1 MKFLAIIWAFI
12 TSFKIG
18 PPLRNS
24 LGIFMA
30 ASTGRKFTNLQAG
43 GGNNESVGIGM
54 TYADV
59 LALSAKLGI
68 TGQNLQTYVMV
79 VQTSAGLQ
87 IFRIKEDG
95 HVHIRPLANKM
106 FQFTT
111 GGDLAFTDDAGTI
124 RSGMLTA
131 SILTLNYTRLKTA
144 NQTLSRSSSTGAV
157 FFDMDIDA
165 ANAAGSQTLR
175 VFHVKPVI
183 NDSGAA
189 TGDFYFIDY
198 SPTVTA
204 LAGRH
209 YAFRATAGDV
219 IIGGSSANAAAKVQ
233 IDSTTQG
240 FLPPR
245 MTTVQRDAIS
255 TPPAGLLI
263 YNTTTNKLNLYTTT
277 WEVITSA

>member
-1 MKFLAIIWAFI
+1 
-12 TSFKIG
+12 
-18 PPLRNS
+18 
-24 LGIFMA
+24 
-30 ASTGRKFTNLQAG
+30 
-43 GGNNESVGIGM
+43 
-54 TYADV
+54 
-59 LALSAKLGI
+59 
-68 TGQNLQTYVMV
+68 
-79 VQTSAGLQ
+79 
-87 IFRIKEDG
+87 
-95 HVHIRPLANKM
+95 
-106 FQFTT
+106 
-111 GGDLAFTDDAGTI
+111 
-124 RSGMLTA
+124 
-131 SILTLNYTRLKTA
+131 
-144 NQTLSRSSSTGAV
+144 
-157 FFDMDIDA
+157 
-165 ANAAGSQTLR
+165 
-175 VFHVKPVI
+175 VKPVI